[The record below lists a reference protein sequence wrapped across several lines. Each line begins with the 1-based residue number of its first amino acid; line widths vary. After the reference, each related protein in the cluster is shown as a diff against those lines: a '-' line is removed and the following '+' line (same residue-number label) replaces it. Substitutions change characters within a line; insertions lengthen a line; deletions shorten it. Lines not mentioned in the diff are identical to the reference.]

1 MTDKPLLPVVAKF
14 QEAFHVVER
23 MFAENLARQD
33 MAGNLAAEDQ
43 EQENRGLARD
53 REQIGVLNDILRGLL
68 AAMLTTIR
76 EENYDA
82 ICSKL
87 QGALDVQKAML
98 AEYKQAREI
107 LSGLP
112 PERRRQEARGLAS
125 AASTLKHG
133 MDSYVLHGKTAPNPT
148 RPSQNQAVTLH

>member
-1 MTDKPLLPVVAKF
+1 MGEAPRGYPGVRARRISVDPGDWVLKTTPDLQVRIAILKGQQLVA
-14 QEAFHVVER
+14 Q
-23 MFAENLARQD
+23 NDL
-33 MAGNLAAEDQ
+33 
-43 EQENRGLARD
+43 
-53 REQIGVLNDILRGLL
+53 IG
-68 AAMLTTIR
+68 A
-76 EENYDA
+76 
-82 ICSKL
+82 
-87 QGALDVQKAML
+87 L